1 MGFSGGGSNVLKSHT
16 HDGTVAQD
24 GGSLNMDNVTQGA
37 LSAGDVVYSDGVH
50 LQRLAIGAATNVL
63 EVNGGATAPQW
74 AAAGTGGAT
83 LNYQTATTTVTQ
95 STTSNAFVT
104 LTGFSFTLA
113 GAGAGN
119 AVCNYN
125 TNIMGTGTAPVVR
138 WDFSVDGAQPE
149 SRYWFLSGNAR
160 YSTFFGCS
168 ATLSSQTAQMQFRC
182 EAIGTVYV
190 QMDNLNGLAYVL
202 EIS

>member
-1 MGFSGGGSNVLKSHT
+1 MGFSGGGGGQTLPHKHTNIANDGSPLDMNNVT
-16 HDGTVAQD
+16 I
-24 GGSLNMDNVTQGA
+24 GSLA
-37 LSAGDVVYSDGVH
+37 AGSIPYSDGAA
-50 LQRLAIGAATNVL
+50 LQELTIGAGATVL
-63 EVNGGATAPQW
+63 TSTLGVPTWSPAGGGAS
-74 AAAGTGGAT
+74 

-119 AVCNYN
+119 AICNYN

-202 EIS
+202 EIA